1 MKETYQMHQDE
12 LLKQMNADPGGL
24 SSEEAARRLQEYG
37 ENALEEQA
45 RKKGYQVFLE
55 QFTDFLVII
64 LIIAAII
71 SLISGNVENHRYH
84 CRTHSERG
92 PGNRTVS
99 EGGEVSGSA

>member
-45 RKKGYQVFLE
+45 RKRGILGVNFYMYTAVQSIV
-55 QFTDFLVII
+55 I
-64 LIIAAII
+64 LIAII
-71 SLISGNVENHRYH
+71 FENVK
-84 CRTHSERG
+84 
-92 PGNRTVS
+92 NRLLQ
-99 EGGEVSGSA
+99 